1 MSNERAKTARAE
13 IRGQQRAADVFPTLR
28 GGDRRVPDVVPSD
41 APTPKDAAA
50 APAAEHHAY
59 NAAMIVLVVDDD
71 ASVRLLV
78 HKLLVR
84 SAHDV
89 VEAQDGLEAI
99 QILASRPVDLVIT
112 DLNMP
117 GADGLQLLR
126 HTREKYPK
134 IPVLILTGEDSI
146 RDCVEAMRAGAF
158 NFLTK
163 PFHPRDL
170 EEVVRQALRA
180 RGAQPG
186 AAPGGDDGQPQ
197 VALIGVSAALRA
209 VIETVELVAHTSS
222 TVLITG
228 ESGTGK
234 EVVARLLHGSS
245 GRAGGP
251 LVAINCGAI
260 PEALMESEMFGHA
273 KGSFTGATEAR
284 PGTFVEANGGTLFL
298 DEIAELPLPL
308 QVKLLRVLQDRR
320 VTAVG
325 DNRPRAIDVRIIAAT
340 NRDLEAMV
348 RDGTFRADLY
358 YRLDVLPIRLPAVR
372 ERREDIPLLIQHFL
386 ESMNRRFDRQVV
398 LGDAALARLLAYD
411 WPGNVREMENLCERL
426 VVLNRSG
433 TIEVDELPAR
443 LTCRPTPSVAGAAAL
458 VDLQTR
464 AIDLQAVVAEFEDSL
479 IERAMRTADGNKTRA
494 AELLGLSRT
503 TLLDKLKR
511 Q

>member
-1 MSNERAKTARAE
+1 MN
-13 IRGQQRAADVFPTLR
+13 I
-28 GGDRRVPDVVPSD
+28 
-41 APTPKDAAA
+41 
-50 APAAEHHAY
+50 
-59 NAAMIVLVVDDD
+59 LVVDDD
-71 ASVRLLV
+71 APVRTMV
-78 HKLLVR
+78 RKLLTR

-89 VEAQDGLEAI
+89 IEAQDGLEAI
-99 QILASRPVDLVIT
+99 QILGTHSIDLVVT

-117 GADGLQLLR
+117 RADGLQVLR
-126 HTREKYPK
+126 HTREKCPK

-163 PFHPRDL
+163 PFHPPDL
-170 EEVVRQALRA
+170 EEIVRQALRA
-180 RGAQPG
+180 RGAQSG
-186 AAPGGDDGQPQ
+186 SAPTGDDGQPQ

-209 VIETVELVAHTSS
+209 VIDTVERVARTTS

-245 GRAGGP
+245 GRASGP

-260 PEALMESEMFGHA
+260 PEALMESELFGHA

-284 PGTFVEANGGTLFL
+284 AGTFLQANGGTLFL

-308 QVKLLRVLQDRR
+308 QVKLLRVLQERR

-325 DNRPRAIDVRIIAAT
+325 DSRARAIDVRIVAAT

-348 RDGTFRADLY
+348 REGTFRADLY

-372 ERREDIPLLIQHFL
+372 ERREDIPLLIRHFL
-386 ESMNRRFDRQVV
+386 ETMNRRFDRGVV
-398 LGDAALARLLAYD
+398 LSDAALAAMTGYD
-411 WPGNVREMENLCERL
+411 WPGNVREMENMVERL

-433 TIEVDELPAR
+433 TIAVDELPQR
-443 LTCRPTPSVAGAAAL
+443 LTSATRVSVSGAAAL
-458 VDLQTR
+458 VDLET
-464 AIDLQAVVAEFEDSL
+464 AGIDLQAVVAEFEDSL
-479 IERAMRTADGNKTRA
+479 IARALRSAGGNKTRA

-503 TLLDKLKR
+503 TLFDKLKR
-511 Q
+511 QQ